1 MTSSRVVVRGSG
13 SPVGVQVSV
22 GRVRTIPV
30 YRDSR
35 AYFGY
40 SVLVTIGVEEEFLLV
55 DPATRRTAGCAGA
68 VLKRAASSP
77 LPPGSA
83 LHSELVS
90 TQVEFAS
97 GVCTTLYELRGQLLD
112 GRRLLSAAA
121 RAEGLRLVSS
131 GTAVLSDL
139 DAPTTEGPR
148 FDRIAGIYARVLTD
162 YQVSG
167 CHVHVGVSDR
177 DTAVAVINHLS
188 VWLPVLLA
196 LSANSPFDQG
206 RDTGYA
212 SWRMVQQSRLP
223 GSGLTPWFGSAA
235 EHDLAVDRLVDVGVL
250 VDETMTFWLARP
262 SPRYPTVEVRVA
274 DAAAT
279 VDDAVLQATLTEAL
293 VRHALRE
300 LAAGKEAPPISA
312 QLGAAAVWTAAR
324 YGLTGPAV
332 DLRSGLRV
340 PMWSLVIELFRLASL
355 DIRTAGQR
363 WRQSG
368 DPVAVVDRLSERFVP
383 EEK

>member
-1 MTSSRVVVRGSG
+1 VRGSG
-13 SPVGVQVSV
+13 SPAAVQVSV
-22 GRVRTIPV
+22 GRVRTIPA

-35 AYFGY
+35 TYRGY

-55 DPATRRTAGCAGA
+55 DPASCRTAGRAGA

-77 LPPGSA
+77 RPRGSA
-83 LHSELVS
+83 LHSELLS
-90 TQVEFAS
+90 TQVEFAT
-97 GVCTTLYELRGQLLD
+97 GVCTTLDELRRQLVE

-121 RAEGLRLVSS
+121 RTEGLRLVSS

-139 DAPTTEGPR
+139 DVPITEGDR
-148 FDRIAGIYARVLTD
+148 FDRIAGIYAQVLTD

-167 CHVHVGVSDR
+167 CHVHVGVPDR
-177 DTAVAVINHLS
+177 DTAVAVVNHLS

-212 SWRMVQQSRLP
+212 SWRMIQQSRLP

-235 EHDLAVDRLVDVGVL
+235 EYDSAVGRLVDVGVL
-250 VDETMTFWLARP
+250 VDDTMTFWLARP

-274 DAAAT
+274 DATAT
-279 VDDAVLQATLTEAL
+279 VDEAVLQASVTEAL

-300 LAAGKEAPPISA
+300 LAAGKEARPIPA
-312 QLGAAAVWTAAR
+312 QLAAAAIWTAAR

-332 DLRSGLRV
+332 DLRSGMRV
-340 PMWSLVIELFRLASL
+340 PMWSLLTELFRMVSL
-355 DIRTAGQR
+355 DIQSAGQR
-363 WRQSG
+363 WRQAG
-368 DPVAVVDRLSERFVP
+368 DPRAVVDRLSELFVP